1 MQSVWIRATAQ
12 SGWNAVRAVAG
23 NPVYRRLR
31 QIYCVAGAEFCRPD
45 LEAAWKEIERL
56 SDALEVIA
64 RNVDAGA
71 VHVSWCGDYAK
82 RAAKCDGW
90 QEVTP

>member
-1 MQSVWIRATAQ
+1 VK
-12 SGWNAVRAVAG
+12 AVVG

-71 VHVSWCGDYAK
+71 VHVTWCSDYAK
-82 RAAKCDGW
+82 RVVANAQGHVLTRSAAEG
-90 QEVTP
+90 Q

>member
-1 MQSVWIRATAQ
+1 MK
-12 SGWNAVRAVAG
+12 AVVG

-31 QIYCVAGAEFCRPD
+31 QIYCVAGAEFCRAD
-45 LEAAWKEIERL
+45 LEAAWTEIERL

-71 VHVSWCGDYAK
+71 VHISWCSDYAK
-82 RAAKCDGW
+82 RVVANAAG
-90 QEVTP
+90 QTPAARKE